1 MIAEPTCAAL
11 SHIAQLAKTNRP
23 DLILQQN
30 KILVVFDLGGGT
42 FDTAIIRLSANLGIH
57 VGVVSG
63 ILFALFSFNKNILII
78 T

>member
-1 MIAEPTCAAL
+1 MVAEPTCAAL

-63 ILFALFSFNKNILII
+63 ILFALFILTRIY
-78 T
+78 